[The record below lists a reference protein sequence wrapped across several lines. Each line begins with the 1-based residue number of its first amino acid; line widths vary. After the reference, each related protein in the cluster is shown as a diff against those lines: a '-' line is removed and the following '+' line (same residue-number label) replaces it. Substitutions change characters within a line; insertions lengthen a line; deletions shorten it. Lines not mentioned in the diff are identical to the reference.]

1 MRPITGS
8 PYLVYPLRL
17 VPPDGRVTDV
27 DLRYDVIVEEVR
39 SHDVVVTVRHD
50 ARRGILG
57 DGDAQTLGVVDAA
70 TTHLVVPAGQGSFLQ
85 GLVAAA
91 GLGVEHV
98 GHGADHLLFLLM
110 LLVPAPLVARAGRW
124 RDPGAD
130 RSARRSAVRVVHV
143 VTAFAV
149 GHSIT
154 LALAATG
161 VVHLPTR
168 PVEALVAASI
178 GVSALHALRPLV
190 PRGEVLIAAG
200 FGLVHGLAFASAIGD
215 LDLDRGSLV
224 MTLLGFNL
232 GIEATQLLVVALVMP
247 SLLLLARTRPYPAV
261 RVALALVGL
270 VFSASWV
277 LERTG
282 LTPADPFVGAQDWL
296 VAHPFVVA
304 GALAALGVL
313 ARLVLPQRPGAS
325 LWAPTRHLPG

>member
-1 MRPITGS
+1 
-8 PYLVYPLRL
+8 
-17 VPPDGRVTDV
+17 
-27 DLRYDVIVEEVR
+27 
-39 SHDVVVTVRHD
+39 
-50 ARRGILG
+50 
-57 DGDAQTLGVVDAA
+57 
-70 TTHLVVPAGQGSFLQ
+70 
-85 GLVAAA
+85 
-91 GLGVEHV
+91 
-98 GHGADHLLFLLM
+98 M

-130 RSARRSAVRVVHV
+130 RSARRSAVRV

-277 LERTG
+277 R
-282 LTPADPFVGAQDWL
+282 
-296 VAHPFVVA
+296 
-304 GALAALGVL
+304 
-313 ARLVLPQRPGAS
+313 RRPGLAGRPRPVRRRRVG
-325 LWAPTRHLPG
+325 LVYGERGTAR